1 MHICNDFDF
10 NNLKNSYRTTRA
22 SIKVFHVFER
32 KPSKE
37 TVWGPPYF
45 RILLMEHPFL
55 KTGRGGHLRP
65 RDTYPSSITRC
76 YKSYKLNITNQMFIF
91 QLTHLLRSRSN
102 FFQNVTG
109 CDKFERDL
117 SAANFMNK
125 IPISRR
131 RSTANH
137 GEERKRER
145 TELVKFRGSV
155 WITFYRLEIFLPA
168 RFKRLLLES
177 RDTLS

>member
-1 MHICNDFDF
+1 
-10 NNLKNSYRTTRA
+10 
-22 SIKVFHVFER
+22 
-32 KPSKE
+32 
-37 TVWGPPYF
+37 
-45 RILLMEHPFL
+45 
-55 KTGRGGHLRP
+55 
-65 RDTYPSSITRC
+65 
-76 YKSYKLNITNQMFIF
+76 MFIF

-145 TELVKFRGSV
+145 TELVKFRVEEALG
-155 WITFYRLEIFLPA
+155 
-168 RFKRLLLES
+168 LLFTGLKYFCQLAS
-177 RDTLS
+177 NASF

>member
-1 MHICNDFDF
+1 
-10 NNLKNSYRTTRA
+10 
-22 SIKVFHVFER
+22 
-32 KPSKE
+32 
-37 TVWGPPYF
+37 
-45 RILLMEHPFL
+45 MEQPFL

-65 RDTYPSSITRC
+65 PDTLRHHRLLQVEQNWPPPTRC
-76 YKSYKLNITNQMFIF
+76 SFIF

-109 CDKFERDL
+109 CDKFERENL

-131 RSTANH
+131 RQITLH

-145 TELVKFRGSV
+145 TELVKFRVEEAVG
-155 WITFYRLEIFLPA
+155 
-168 RFKRLLLES
+168 LLFTGLKYFCPLAS
-177 RDTLS
+177 RNAPSF